1 MLRNYVSRTVPPSS
15 WRNQPHHNKVQGK
28 PCVGKFQ
35 CCSRSLYEHL
45 SNNSSLLVGHKSCE
59 GSCYVVI
66 TLMDELGELQS
77 SLGHTGELN
86 YDGQYLV
93 LAPQRIRR
101 IVNDGCSWWQTGRMR
116 ASLGPPGTWQS
127 RYSFRVRVPWGPGSP
142 MREGVTRRMQTDL
155 GGFTMLGN
163 DNNIYIC
170 SIAPSG
176 LWFETMDIIYTG
188 NQLSH
193 SAQTSGRDI
202 NVFKSKTRDYNIL
215 PRPCCILIFSYTTSA
230 PHISLLEY

>member
-1 MLRNYVSRTVPPSS
+1 MLQNYLSHTVPPTS
-15 WRNQPHHNKVQGK
+15 WRNQPQHNKVQGK
-28 PCVGKFQ
+28 PCVGNLQ
-35 CCSRSLYEHL
+35 CCQRSLYEHL
-45 SNNSSLLVGHKSCE
+45 SNNSSLLAGHKSCE

-86 YDGQYLV
+86 YYGQYLV
-93 LAPQRIRR
+93 LVPHRIGR
-101 IVNDGCSWWQTGRMR
+101 IVNDGCSYWQTGRMR

-142 MREGVTRRMQTDL
+142 MREGVTQRMQTDL
-155 GGFTMLGN
+155 GGFTTLGN

-176 LWFETMDIIYTG
+176 
-188 NQLSH
+188 
-193 SAQTSGRDI
+193 
-202 NVFKSKTRDYNIL
+202 
-215 PRPCCILIFSYTTSA
+215 
-230 PHISLLEY
+230 